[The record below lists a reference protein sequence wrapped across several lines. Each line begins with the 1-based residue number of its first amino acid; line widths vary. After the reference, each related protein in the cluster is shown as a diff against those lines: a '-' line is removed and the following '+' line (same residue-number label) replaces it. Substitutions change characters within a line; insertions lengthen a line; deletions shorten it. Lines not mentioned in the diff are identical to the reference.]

1 MELRHLR
8 YLVAIAEHGS
18 VSRAARSLHVAQS
31 AVSEQIADLE
41 GEIGVSLFDR
51 THRKIQLTPHGEAF
65 LAEARKTLASAAYA
79 IEVAQGSQR
88 GELGEIRIGFFAGG
102 IGTRFPK
109 VIRAFRRIHPKVRVT
124 LAEMSPT
131 AQWQALLDGRID
143 IGMTRMLEPPYLHEL
158 CWETVREDRVVAVLP
173 HDHPLVPGP
182 INLRDLARESFVFS
196 SRETSPAL
204 FDKVIELCTE
214 AGFSPRIASV
224 STVWSSVVLLVE
236 AGVGIA
242 LLPLN
247 LQQQS
252 THDLAFCPLTAP
264 NATIDLVMAWPAA
277 RDSALLESLRE
288 LVRLNASNL

>member
-8 YLVAIAEHGS
+8 YLVAIADHGS
-18 VSRAARSLHVAQS
+18 VSRAARTLHVAQS

-41 GEIGVSLFDR
+41 SEIGVSLFDR
-51 THRKIQLTPHGEAF
+51 THRKIQLTPHGEMF
-65 LAEARKTLASAAYA
+65 LIEARKTLAAAAYA
-79 IEVAQGSQR
+79 IEVARGSQR

-102 IGTRFPK
+102 IGTEFPK
-109 VIRAFRRIHPKVRVT
+109 VIRAFRTAHPQVRVT

-143 IGMTRMLEPPYLHEL
+143 IGMTRTLETPYREEL
-158 CWETVREDRVVAVLP
+158 CWEKVREDRVVAVLP
-173 HDHPLVPGP
+173 KDHRLVPGP

-247 LQQQS
+247 LQQES

-264 NATIDLVMAWPAA
+264 NATIELVMAWPAV
-277 RDSALLESLRE
+277 RDSAILESLRA